1 MVQARAV
8 KSLRR
13 DAEGLAGGL
22 GMDRDRAEGYLRMSS
37 V

>member
-1 MVQARAV
+1 MVQVRAV

-22 GMDRDRAEGYLRMSS
+22 GTDRDRVEGYLRMSG